1 MLLTLLI
8 KIKKDQFAHHIQ
20 YKNMICLILGDT
32 DFSNKV
38 LEDIRKKKI
47 AYFIIDLSKK
57 NSFKNEKNSNRIS
70 IGQFGKMIKLMK
82 LHKCKKVLFAG
93 KINKPKLSSLRMDI
107 KGFIYLPKIVKAAKL
122 GDAAIIKVIVNIL
135 KEEKINVINATTFS
149 PELSLNKGNYSKI
162 KPNKND
168 VFDIIKGKK
177 YLKKLNAHNHV
188 QGLVIRNGKII
199 KTETSAGTKKMLQ
212 TIKPTMVKEGILIK
226 LPKSKQDLRIDL
238 PTIGLDT
245 FVDCLRAGLKG
256 VVLRHKQNIFLDK
269 KKCIQFAN
277 KNKIFINII

>member
-1 MLLTLLI
+1 
-8 KIKKDQFAHHIQ
+8 
-20 YKNMICLILGDT
+20 MICLILGDT